1 MTVMFS
7 DMEFLQVVET
17 LQNFDN
23 LFPSGK
29 WLEHEET
36 SADRI
41 YSHNYKE
48 NITMKYLATRVPNL
62 I

>member
-1 MTVMFS
+1 MFS

-29 WLEHEET
+29 WLEQEET